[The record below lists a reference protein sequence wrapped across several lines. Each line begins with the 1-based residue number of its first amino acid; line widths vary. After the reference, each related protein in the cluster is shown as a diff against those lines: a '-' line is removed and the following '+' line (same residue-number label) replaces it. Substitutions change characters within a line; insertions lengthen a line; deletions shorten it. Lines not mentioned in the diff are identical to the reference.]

1 MQFIGSRNGS
11 GLRVGVV
18 VSQWYPELMARLTDA
33 ATAALIECG
42 VAQDAIDYAPVP
54 GSFELPV
61 GARVMLD
68 TGRYDAVICLGVVMR
83 GETSH
88 YDYVAGESARGIS
101 ELSLSTGVP
110 VLYGVLTCENRE
122 QAIARSGGGHGNKGA
137 DVAVAAI
144 EMATLFE
151 AIKAG

>member
-1 MQFIGSRNGS
+1 
-11 GLRVGVV
+11 
-18 VSQWYPELMARLTDA
+18 MARLTDA
-33 ATAALIECG
+33 ATATLIECG
-42 VAQDAIDYAPVP
+42 VVEDAIDYAPVP

-68 TGRYDAVICLGVVMR
+68 TGRYDAVICLGVVIR